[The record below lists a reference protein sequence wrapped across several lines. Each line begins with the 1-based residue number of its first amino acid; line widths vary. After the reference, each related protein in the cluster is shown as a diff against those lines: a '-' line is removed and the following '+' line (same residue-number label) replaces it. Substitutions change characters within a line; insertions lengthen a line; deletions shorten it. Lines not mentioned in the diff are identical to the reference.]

1 MTKLGLPMLIDSTLQ
16 V

>member
-1 MTKLGLPMLIDSTLQ
+1 MLIDSLHL